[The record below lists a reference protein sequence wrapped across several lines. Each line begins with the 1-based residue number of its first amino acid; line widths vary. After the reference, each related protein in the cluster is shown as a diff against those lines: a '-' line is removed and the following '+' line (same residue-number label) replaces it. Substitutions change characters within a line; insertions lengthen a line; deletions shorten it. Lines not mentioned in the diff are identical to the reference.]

1 MGKSE
6 FEITFNRFE
15 RMPVGKLI
23 SHIAVVER
31 PIEEQ
36 LIEAIDNLK
45 ESITFGDIME
55 NREIDDS
62 FDELCYIMKSI
73 REMREAEKFSA

>member
-6 FEITFNRFE
+6 FEITFNRCDQI
-15 RMPVGKLI
+15 PVEHLCRYI
-23 SHIAVVER
+23 TVVN
-31 PIEEQ
+31 PSIEER

-45 ESITFGDIME
+45 ESLTFGDVME
-55 NREIDDS
+55 NPELDEA
-62 FDELCYIMKSI
+62 FDELCYVVKSI

>member
-23 SHIAVVER
+23 SHIAVIER

-55 NREIDDS
+55 NREFDDS
-62 FDELCYIMKSI
+62 FDELCYVVKSI

>member
-31 PIEEQ
+31 PIEER

-55 NREIDDS
+55 NRELDDS